1 MDCPFELQVDSS
13 GVGAVLFQYD
23 GNDIE
28 RPYKLQRQGLI
39 GYQFPHLLC
48 NGWSRWIW
56 VCSFYFYPL
65 ISLKFVIFHV
75 TFKNDSI
82 SFRLVILLM
91 AVVNIEAQKKHSIN
105 IHSKCLGNVMRL
117 DIGPLGGNLLEVSVV
132 FNNSSILLTSSLASQ
147 CGFSAMIN
155 QLGNFVIFASLQN
168 CFAQNVADEAFTTRL
183 NLRLHGNQV
192 AEDELYQVVETCRY
206 TAWASREIVCDRN
219 YMEVSVKRTAEDYY
233 ALPDHPI
240 SSIRKFG
247 KQPMDAEFKIKT
259 ITFFTPEEKIMPLNE
274 AHRRGY
280 GISNTPTR
288 LVLRS
293 PLTSPETYIQNVAGV
308 PMSVLKTSIVVEKKL
323 ATQIHAGAACPILD
337 GSVFFTPDSIS
348 WFLPRNI
355 EPLTS
360 SSQFQLLEVH
370 MGVDGQR
377 LNVAEMAARHY
388 SLSVNNV
395 YILAKIPVGAVGG
408 HFKSH
413 VRDGQYLTTY
423 TIELMLELLWTE
435 NAAHKDTRYK
445 VFLPITT
452 PLLSQSPQVTDNT
465 VPEERVFKVQ
475 LGPFC
480 SDVALMNITISS
492 EVLSLAD
499 CSARGLKVLEH
510 MSPKSCSK
518 VFTFEIPF
526 KDRGVLKMEEMEIKV
541 YTLQL
546 TFGLLVL
553 PEYAPFS
560 HTTSLEAR
568 LENKVPPSVTGGCDY
583 QYFYVLVGYG
593 THGFNF
599 QTLVGRRLLTSLLAK
614 EYGLMDN
621 GTHFSFSV
629 PFSAIDVMV
638 EAVEA
643 SSIRSRL
650 DVSLR
655 TPATNTNIKEF
666 SVACNFFPRLTECF
680 SNGTITAL
688 AMKLESV
695 PSLKPSQ
702 LTLRDPTCGPSHSDD
717 HYAYFVFSGNSCGT
731 TRKFLPNMMLY
742 ENDISLP
749 DAMKRVSKTDE
760 PEYELKVACYFDI
773 NTNHAVAFNN
783 RPRRSEPYAENAIG
797 ELQVE
802 IKLALDDSYSTF
814 HRVEADPIAKY
825 LQQPLYFEVEL
836 IKSRNPEV
844 SLELVDCWATL
855 EDDRTSL
862 PKRDLIINGC
872 VNPRDPYQVMFHPVL
887 PDARVQYPSN
897 FKRFE
902 IPMFAFAKDRANLSL
917 QVFVH
922 CDVVICDARNPVGR
936 ACNVQCSNQD
946 EEMKGQKRSVSD
958 GHHIEQVSSGP
969 ILMS

>member
-1 MDCPFELQVDSS
+1 MGGRGGF
-13 GVGAVLFQYD
+13 G
-23 GNDIE
+23 
-28 RPYKLQRQGLI
+28 
-39 GYQFPHLLC
+39 
-48 NGWSRWIW
+48 
-56 VCSFYFYPL
+56 
-65 ISLKFVIFHV
+65 
-75 TFKNDSI
+75 
-82 SFRLVILLM
+82 LVILLI
-91 AVVNIEAQKKHSIN
+91 AVVNIEAQKKPSIT

-117 DIGPLGGNLLEVSVV
+117 DIGPLGGHLLEVSVV
-132 FNNSSILLTSSLASQ
+132 FNNSAIRLTPVLASQ
-147 CGFSAMIN
+147 CGFSAKID
-155 QLGNFVIFASLQN
+155 QLGNIVIFASLQN
-168 CFAQNVADEAFTTRL
+168 CFAQNVADNSFTTRL

-219 YMEVSVKRTAEDYY
+219 YMEVSVKRTTGDDY
-233 ALPDHPI
+233 ALPDRPI
-240 SSIRKFG
+240 SGIKMFG
-247 KQPMDAEFKIKT
+247 ASRQAAEKKPIDAEFKIKT
-259 ITFFTPEEKIMPLNE
+259 ITFFTPEEKIMPLTE

-308 PMSVLKTSIVVEKKL
+308 PMSVLRTSIVFEKKTL

-360 SSQFQLLEVH
+360 SGQFELLEVH

-395 YILAKIPVGAVGG
+395 YILTKIPVGAVGG

-413 VRDGQYLTTY
+413 VQDGRYLTTY
-423 TIELMLELLWTE
+423 TIEPMLELRWTE

-492 EVLSLAD
+492 EVLSVAD

-510 MSPKSCSK
+510 VSPKGCSK
-518 VFTFEIPF
+518 VFTLEIPF
-526 KDRGVLKMEEMEIKV
+526 KDRGVLQKEEMEITV
-541 YTLQL
+541 YSLQL

-560 HTTSLEAR
+560 HTASLEAR
-568 LENKVPPSVTGGCDY
+568 LENKVPPSVSGGCDY
-583 QYFYVLVGYG
+583 QYFYVLVKYG

-621 GTHFSFSV
+621 GTHFSLSV

-655 TPATNTNIKEF
+655 TPATNKNIKEF
-666 SVACNFFPRLTECF
+666 SMACNFFPRLTECF

-688 AMKLESV
+688 AIKLESV

-702 LTLRDPTCGPSHSDD
+702 LTLIDPTCVPSHSND

-742 ENDISLP
+742 ENEISLP
-749 DAMKRVSKTDE
+749 DAMKTVSKTDE

-773 NTNHAVAFNN
+773 NTNHTVAFNN

-855 EDDRTSL
+855 ADDRTSL

-872 VNPRDPYQVMFHPVL
+872 VNPRDPYQVIFHPVL

-902 IPMFAFAKDRANLSL
+902 IPMFAFAKDQENLSL

-922 CDVVICDARNPVGR
+922 CDVVICDARNPVGS

-946 EEMKGQKRSVSD
+946 EGMKGQKRSVSD
-958 GHHIEQVSSGP
+958 GHRIEQVSSGP